1 MAHPL
6 SVDKHTYVRA
16 EVRER
21 SRVRVTDMH
30 AASEVCDEEGL
41 RKATRKGTLHEAT
54 RKGTLHETTREG
66 TLREGSQRGTQAGEH
81 AESHG
86 RWNEGEAMAAHD
98 AARLVRVRGLS

>member
-41 RKATRKGTLHEAT
+41 RKATRKGTLHE
-54 RKGTLHETTREG
+54 TTREG

-86 RWNEGEAMAAHD
+86 RWNEGEAMAADD